1 MPLFCH
7 KKANVQSRNCC
18 FPKIPLSSRQICC
31 CASIQHESWVT
42 HKHTQAPTLLV
53 CAFNAVCRLCCMSWP
68 SCYVISVGLTQPS
81 RVQDKHTAGV
91 PHHLFPSS
99 PRFSSLFS
107 RSTLL
112 VHVFPRVFLY
122 MTTGLPSHDDR
133 IHQWGFF
140 PLCEMTVWMKI
151 SGIIKPKP
159 HMSFFAPPLVFR
171 TT

>member
-1 MPLFCH
+1 MAL
-7 KKANVQSRNCC
+7 
-18 FPKIPLSSRQICC
+18 
-31 CASIQHESWVT
+31 
-42 HKHTQAPTLLV
+42 
-53 CAFNAVCRLCCMSWP
+53 M
-68 SCYVISVGLTQPS
+68 CYVISVGLTQPS

-133 IHQWGFF
+133 IHQWGLF

-151 SGIIKPKP
+151 SGIIKTKS
-159 HMSFFAPPLVFR
+159 HMSFVAPPLVFR
-171 TT
+171 TYINKFENTLRKVCTHIQFMQIHRHSCTLVSLLPSTSPRQRQRERTSHALCVSLIKSLLQIC

>member
-68 SCYVISVGLTQPS
+68 SCAMSSQLAWHSLPGCRINTQLECPTIYFRPLHVS
-81 RVQDKHTAGV
+81 HRSFHA
-91 PHHLFPSS
+91 PICLFMSFLVFFFIW
-99 PRFSSLFS
+99 RQVSLPMMIAF
-107 RSTLL
+107 
-112 VHVFPRVFLY
+112 
-122 MTTGLPSHDDR
+122 
-133 IHQWGFF
+133 
-140 PLCEMTVWMKI
+140 I
-151 SGIIKPKP
+151 SGAF
-159 HMSFFAPPLVFR
+159 SLCVR
-171 TT
+171 WQCGWRYQE